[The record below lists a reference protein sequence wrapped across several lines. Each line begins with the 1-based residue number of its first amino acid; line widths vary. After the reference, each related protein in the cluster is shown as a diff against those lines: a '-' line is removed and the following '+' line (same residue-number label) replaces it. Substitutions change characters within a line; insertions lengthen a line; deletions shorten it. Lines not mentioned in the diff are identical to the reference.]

1 MNDKLTAALL
11 ATVLTL
17 LLPITSTGQ
26 AQQAPA
32 GSLNVSGITPRWE
45 TIYEHEASPEWFQDA
60 KFGIYFHWGVYSVP
74 AFGNEWYPRW
84 MHFKHRP
91 EHEHHLQ
98 TYGPIEE
105 FGYHDFVP
113 MFKAEHFD
121 PKAWVDLFEAAGAR
135 FAGPV
140 AEHHDGYSMWD
151 SEITPW
157 NAMDTGPKRDI
168 LGEIAVE
175 LRKRDMKLITSF
187 HHARNLQRPYRPT
200 LSDKPNRLFWD
211 SHYLPVD
218 GWPTSSDDPR
228 LRMLYGNMP
237 EGEWIETVWKAKLIE
252 VIDKYQPDI
261 IWFDSW
267 LDLVPDRQQLEV
279 FDHYFRQADELG
291 KDVVVTAK
299 RLDLPREVGVEDFE
313 KGRLD
318 RLVDYS
324 WLTDD
329 TISNGS
335 WCYTETMTIKELRT
349 VLHSLIDIVS
359 KNGVLL
365 LNISPKADGTIPE
378 DQQELLRGM
387 GTWLDE
393 FGEAIYDTRPWHVFG
408 EGPTNVGEGRG
419 GHFIKE
425 PVYTGEDVRYTR
437 SRDGSVIY
445 AIFLGWPESGA
456 VELGAFGGLA
466 ADMEIEEVTVISNG
480 AEVAWRLEGAG
491 LRLELPPEP
500 AHDVANVVK
509 IGLKR

>member
-1 MNDKLTAALL
+1 
-11 ATVLTL
+11 
-17 LLPITSTGQ
+17 
-26 AQQAPA
+26 
-32 GSLNVSGITPRWE
+32 
-45 TIYEHEASPEWFQDA
+45 
-60 KFGIYFHWGVYSVP
+60 
-74 AFGNEWYPRW
+74 
-84 MHFKHRP
+84 
-91 EHEHHLQ
+91 
-98 TYGPIEE
+98 
-105 FGYHDFVP
+105 
-113 MFKAEHFD
+113 
-121 PKAWVDLFEAAGAR
+121 
-135 FAGPV
+135 
-140 AEHHDGYSMWD
+140 
-151 SEITPW
+151 
-157 NAMDTGPKRDI
+157 MDTGPKRDI